1 MAPGGRCGRGEDISK
16 RSTGRNG
23 VQKKGRWASYAM
35 LAGASSG
42 GCPASPPW
50 TRHRWAGR
58 GYTEDPRGGPQ
69 RRGLAGGVCW
79 DRNSEGSMR
88 SGVGCQGLE
97 LRARRGR
104 ATEVVSCQEPQ
115 RLPTSSHPGHRAWLG
130 SIFTHTLFPSPHPLP
145 LEAVFAFPFSLTPTP
160 ARLGQGLPDT
170 SAPAPLACLCLGH
183 ICL

>member
-1 MAPGGRCGRGEDISK
+1 MLAPGGRCGRGEDISK

-115 RLPTSSHPGHRAWLG
+115 RLPTSSHPGHGWGASSPTL
-130 SIFTHTLFPSPHPLP
+130 SFLLLTLFPWKLSLPFLSRSPRHLP
-145 LEAVFAFPFSLTPTP
+145 GWVRGFLTPQHQLLWP
-160 ARLGQGLPDT
+160 V
-170 SAPAPLACLCLGH
+170 SA
-183 ICL
+183 